1 MATLELDGTFLYY
14 EDTGPGSTG
23 ETIAF
28 SHGLLWG
35 TELFAPQIAAL
46 RGRYRCIAW
55 DHRGQGK
62 SGADRREHIGLEL
75 VWQDAVRLLESL
87 GARSVH
93 FCGLSMGGFVAMRM
107 AARRPDLVRSLI
119 LLETSSD
126 PEPVENVARYRLLSR
141 VTRLLGP
148 RLIKNK
154 VAPIM
159 LGKTILADKT
169 RRDELARF
177 VDLMS
182 RRRDIWRAVA
192 GVVDRGG
199 IHDELARITAPTLV
213 MVGDEDAA
221 TPRPK
226 AERIAAAITGAKLV
240 SIPRAGHSST
250 VEEPALVTAAIEQFL
265 QALPGARSGTASI

>member
-1 MATLELDGTFLYY
+1 MATIELDGTSLYY

-46 RGRYRCIAW
+46 RDRYRCIAW

-62 SGADRREHIGLEL
+62 SAGDHRACIGMEL
-75 VWQDAVRLLESL
+75 VWQDAVRLVEQLAG
-87 GARSVH
+87 GAVH

-107 AARRPDLVRSLI
+107 AARRPDLVRSLL

-126 PEPVENVARYRLLSR
+126 PEPIENVARYRLLTK

-148 RLIKNK
+148 KIVKNK

-159 LGKTILADKT
+159 LGRTILSDKA
-169 RRDELARF
+169 RRAELETF

-182 RRRDIWRAVA
+182 RRRDIWRAVN
-192 GVVDRGG
+192 GVVDRAGV
-199 IHDELARITAPTLV
+199 HDELARITAPTLV
-213 MVGDEDAA
+213 VVGDEDLA
-221 TPRPK
+221 TPKPK
-226 AERIAAAITGAKLV
+226 AERIAGAIAGAKLV
-240 SIPRAGHSST
+240 TIPRAGHSST

-265 QALPGARSGTASI
+265 QALPAKL

>member
-1 MATLELDGTFLYY
+1 MATFDVDGMALYY

-23 ETIAF
+23 ETIVF

-55 DHRGQGK
+55 DHRGQGR
-62 SGADRREHIGLEL
+62 SGSDFRNCIGIEL
-75 VWQDAVRLLESL
+75 VWQDAVRLISSVVD
-87 GARSVH
+87 GPVH
-93 FCGLSMGGFVAMRM
+93 FVGLSMGGFVAMRT

-126 PEPVENVARYRLLSR
+126 GEPIENVARYRVLTR

-148 RLIKNK
+148 GITKNK

-159 LGKTILADKT
+159 LGKSILADKA
-169 RRDELARF
+169 RRAEVAGF
-177 VDLMS
+177 VSLMA
-182 RRRDIWRAVA
+182 RRRDIWRAVN
-192 GVVDRGG
+192 GVVERAPV
-199 IHDELARITAPTLV
+199 HHELSRITAPTLV
-213 MVGDEDAA
+213 VVGDEDVA

-226 AERIAAAITGAKLV
+226 AERIAGAIAGARLV
-240 SIPRAGHSST
+240 TIPRAGHSSS
-250 VEEPALVTAAIEQFL
+250 VEEPGAVTAAIEQFL
-265 QALPGARSGTASI
+265 QALPAR